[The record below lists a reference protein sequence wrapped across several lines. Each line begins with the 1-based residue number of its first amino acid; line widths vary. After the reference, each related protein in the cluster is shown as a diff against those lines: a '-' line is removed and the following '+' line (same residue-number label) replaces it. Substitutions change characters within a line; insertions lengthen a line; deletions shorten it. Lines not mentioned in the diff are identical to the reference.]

1 MSNKTISI
9 NPSLFS
15 LNGSK
20 TKKNRE
26 KKQRSIVTPLISP
39 NVLKNKLLK
48 RIKEHKLRETENLDN
63 KKKNSSENIENS
75 VSTAGSTSISNA
87 NESFSDEFSESINYL
102 QTLSKQKKVNDE
114 KRNFE
119 AQKQRRKTDLERKT
133 IKNRQLYDSHTQSHP
148 FVNIDLPEELQ
159 QPLIKVNTEQLVS
172 DGTFSLKPQVPY
184 GILKGGQK
192 PTYRDWTRTQRNNIV
207 TNPNASLIIPQANT
221 QMPQNMRLE
230 RENRLQN
237 LREKMKMKQLEE
249 TMQQQSNINNDSNNI
264 NTDINN
270 NDMMMTQNLIQKPRV
285 IPSNFIENIDP
296 VIKYIQNGMITEES
310 HTDSN
315 GATVENDMSNIV
327 AIKRITKKT
336 IKRKYT
342 LGKSKMSKSVAVLV
356 KDRGTRKQILNA
368 QKDLKRKQINDIKT
382 YLREHNLIKV
392 GSNAPNDVLRKLY
405 ESAMLAG
412 EITNSNTDTLLYN
425 FSKSDN

>member
-26 KKQRSIVTPLISP
+26 KKKSPTVTPLISP

-48 RIKEHKLRETENLDN
+48 RIKEHKLRETENLDS
-63 KKKNSSENIENS
+63 KKKNSSENIESAIDNS
-75 VSTAGSTSISNA
+75 VTASSSSSTSNIGNTD
-87 NESFSDEFSESINYL
+87 SFSDEFSESINYL

-119 AQKQRRKTDLERKT
+119 AQKQRRRNELDLKTV
-133 IKNRQLYDSHTQSHP
+133 KNRSSLQTQQLYSQP

-159 QPLIKVNTEQLVS
+159 HPLIKVNTEQLIS
-172 DGTFSLKPQVPY
+172 DGTFSLKNQVPY
-184 GILKGGQK
+184 GVLKGGQK
-192 PTYRDWTRTQRNNIV
+192 PTYRDWSRTQRNGVV

-221 QMPQNMRLE
+221 HMPQNMRLE
-230 RENRLQN
+230 RENRLQH

-249 TMQQQSNINNDSNNI
+249 ST
-264 NTDINN
+264 NN
-270 NDMMMTQNLIQKPRV
+270 NDIMMTQNLIQKPPV
-285 IPSNFIENIDP
+285 VPSSFIENIDP
-296 VIKYIQNGMITEES
+296 VIKYIQNDMIVDIPPNSPRT
-310 HTDSN
+310 TAN
-315 GATVENDMSNIV
+315 GENDMSNII
-327 AIKRITKKT
+327 AMKRITKKT

-342 LGKSKMSKSVAVLV
+342 LGKSKIGKSVAVLV
-356 KDRGTRKQILNA
+356 KDRRTRKSILNA

-412 EITNSNTDTLLYN
+412 EITNSNAETLLHN
-425 FSKSDN
+425 FSKNEK